1 MSLMSV
7 TLLST
12 SRRSYVNIVTYL
24 TCCQYTQQLYSV
36 VSGCIFSPF
45 QIVIK
50 IFKTHFMSTLCP
62 LSVHFMSTVCPLY
75 VHFMSTFTHLRSLRS
90 SPECDGLD
98 YARTNQ
104 EDRPRSR
111 RSLTPGDSL
120 PPRPHS
126 HRGLRGVRL
135 KFHCLPIF

>member
-12 SRRSYVNIVTYL
+12 SRRSYVNIPPVVTYL

-50 IFKTHFMSTLCP
+50 ILKTHFMSTL
-62 LSVHFMSTVCPLY
+62 FPLY

-90 SPECDGLD
+90 SLECDGLD
-98 YARTNQ
+98 YARTDQ

-135 KFHCLPIF
+135 KFHCLPVF